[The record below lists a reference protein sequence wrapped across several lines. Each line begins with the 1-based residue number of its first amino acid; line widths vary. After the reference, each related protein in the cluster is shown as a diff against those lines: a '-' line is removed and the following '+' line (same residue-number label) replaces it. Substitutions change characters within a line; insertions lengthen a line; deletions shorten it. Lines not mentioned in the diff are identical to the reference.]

1 MPGKMELVTVI
12 VQRRDG
18 KKATTAALQAG
29 ATGVTSYCAR
39 GTGVRQRLGLLGK
52 LIQAEKEVILVA
64 AERGTARAILDAI
77 NVAVG
82 LEEPGK
88 GFAFV
93 QDLEHVV
100 TWFGNPDA

>member
-18 KKATTAALQAG
+18 KRATDAALKAG
-29 ATGVTSYCAR
+29 ATGVTSFYAR
-39 GTGVRQRLGLLGK
+39 GTGVRQKLGILGR

-77 NVAVG
+77 NAAVG
-82 LEEPGK
+82 LDQPGK
-88 GFAFV
+88 GFAYV
-93 QDLEHVV
+93 QELEDVV
-100 TWFGNPDA
+100 TWFGPQDG